1 MNDKELLIQAIEQSR
16 ESVRQGGF
24 PAGTVI
30 VKDGKVIAKGIS
42 IENILHDPTSHGEV
56 NSIREACKNINSS
69 SLEGATIYS
78 SLEPCMMCLAA
89 SMWAMVT
96 KIVYACGK
104 SKVSTLYYGGNYK
117 SIDLNNFLLK
127 QIEIVQLSELENVS
141 LEIISEWEKNLPK

>member
-42 IENILHDPTSHGEV
+42 IGNILHDPTSHGEV

>member
-42 IENILHDPTSHGEV
+42 IGNILHDPTSHGEV

-141 LEIISEWEKNLPK
+141 LEIISEW

>member
-42 IENILHDPTSHGEV
+42 IGNILHDPTSHGEV

-127 QIEIVQLSELENVS
+127 QI
-141 LEIISEWEKNLPK
+141 